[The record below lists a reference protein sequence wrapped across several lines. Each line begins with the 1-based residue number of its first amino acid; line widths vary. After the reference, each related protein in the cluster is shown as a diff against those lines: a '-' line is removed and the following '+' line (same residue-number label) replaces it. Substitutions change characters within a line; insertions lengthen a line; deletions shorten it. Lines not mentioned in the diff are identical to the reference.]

1 MIYLT
6 IKTTILSIIFIFIV
20 HNIIYYFKDNL
31 TIPKTK
37 DLITITE
44 KKYDDIH
51 KTLNILNTYSMN
63 SSTPSASSVYSN
75 INNTTTSIIDLPK
88 PSNNNNT
95 NMYYD
100 NINLGNIDN
109 SEYTSNIMKDELKC
123 FLKQHQM

>member
-51 KTLNILNTYSMN
+51 KTLNIVNKYSMN
-63 SSTPSASSVYSN
+63 SSSTPSSSSVYSN

-88 PSNNNNT
+88 PSDTNN

-100 NINLGNIDN
+100 TLNLGNVDN
-109 SEYTSNIMKDELKC
+109 MEYNSNIMKDELKC

>member
-1 MIYLT
+1 MIYLI

-51 KTLNILNTYSMN
+51 KTLHILNKYPN
-63 SSTPSASSVYSN
+63 KPSLNIISN
-75 INNTTTSIIDLPK
+75 TTSIHDLPK
-88 PSNNNNT
+88 PSDENI
-95 NMYYD
+95 YYD
-100 NINLGNIDN
+100 TIPVGTVTRDLNP
-109 SEYTSNIMKDELKC
+109 EYSTNTMKDELKY